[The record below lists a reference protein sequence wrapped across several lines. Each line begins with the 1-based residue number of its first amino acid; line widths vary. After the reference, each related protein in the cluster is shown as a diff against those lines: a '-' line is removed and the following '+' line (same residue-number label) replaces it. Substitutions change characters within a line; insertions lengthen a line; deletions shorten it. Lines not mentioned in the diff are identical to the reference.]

1 MKKKLQIGDE
11 APDIDLISHSG
22 EKIRLSDFR
31 DKKVT
36 VLYFYPKDDTPGCTT
51 EACAFR
57 DSYEVFKDA
66 GAEVI
71 GVSPDSLESH
81 KRFAW
86 KYELPFNL
94 LSDSDGKLRELYGV
108 QKSLGI
114 PGRVTFIIDKKG
126 IIRHIFSS
134 QMKAKKHVEE
144 SLKILKLLDQYDDS
158 IKL

>member
-1 MKKKLQIGDE
+1 MKRKLQIGDE
-11 APDIDLISHSG
+11 APDFDLTSHSG

-36 VLYFYPKDDTPGCTT
+36 VLYFYPKDDTPGCTA

-71 GVSPDSLESH
+71 GVSSDSLESH
-81 KRFAW
+81 KSFAG
-86 KYELPFNL
+86 KYRLPFNL
-94 LSDSDGKLRELYGV
+94 LSDSDGKLRELYGF
-108 QKSLGI
+108 QKSLGM

-126 IIRHIFSS
+126 IIQHIFSS

-144 SLKILKLLDQYDDS
+144 SLKILKLLDQFEDS

>member
-1 MKKKLQIGDE
+1 MKQKIKVGDE
-11 APDIDLISHSG
+11 APDFDLVPHSG
-22 EKIRLSDFR
+22 EKIKLSDFKDR
-31 DKKVT
+31 KVV
-36 VLYFYPKDDTPGCTT
+36 VLYFYPKDNSPGCTA

-57 DSYEVFKDA
+57 DSYEVFKEA

-81 KRFAW
+81 KRFAG
-86 KYELPFNL
+86 KYELPFDL
-94 LSDSDGKLRELYGV
+94 LSDSDGRLRELYGV
-108 QKSLGI
+108 QKSLGMS
-114 PGRVTFIIDKKG
+114 GRVTFIIDKKG

-144 SLKILKLLDQYDDS
+144 SLRILKLLDQYDDS